1 MEWTQ
6 TPNSSNVVAFG
17 YDSEAQILTVEFKNG
32 ARYNYYDVPDTIA
45 DGMRSA
51 DSHGKYLAR
60 SVKGNYRYA
69 RV

>member
-1 MEWTQ
+1 MAWTQ
-6 TPNSSNVVAFG
+6 TPNSSNVAGFE